1 MASKKGENVEELG
14 LPELTP
20 EQIEELCS
28 VAEEAARVYILS
40 KVPFKLVET
49 LNITADVEIEEEE
62 KTSTLTVEVE
72 LTLSPLMRDFDVQK
86 LADDAVK
93 EAFASAEKYLR
104 ELKCRLQK

>member
-1 MASKKGENVEELG
+1 MEDIG

-28 VAEEAARVYILS
+28 AAEEAARAYILS
-40 KVPFKLVET
+40 RVPPKRVET
-49 LNITADVEIEEEE
+49 LNISADVEIEGE
-62 KTSTLTVEVE
+62 KPLTLTVEVE

-86 LADDAVK
+86 LADEAVR